1 MDWTR
6 GRTIGRGSTATVCVA
21 TVDQSRVFAVKSS
34 ELSLSESLRK
44 EQRILSTLS
53 CPHVVG
59 YKGCD
64 ISSENGKLLYNLFLE
79 YAPSGTVMDA
89 IQKHGGY
96 LEEATVRSYTRGI
109 LLGLEFL
116 HSRGIV
122 HCDIKGQNVLVTDDG
137 VKIADLGCARRADEA
152 SSAAWSI
159 AGTPVYMA
167 PEVARGEQQGCSADV
182 WALGCTVIEMAA
194 GRSPWPDV
202 SDPVSALYRIGF
214 SSDVP
219 EIPTN
224 ISKLAQDFLS
234 KCLRRDPADR
244 WSATQ
249 LLSHDFVAE
258 SKFPVKETEGSKSE
272 TPNNVLHPNIWDS
285 MEELETVQ
293 IPSNKPIME
302 RLRQLGEDNLV
313 LSSKIPNWECDENWL
328 TVRSNSN
335 LEVEKLPSTSRQ
347 DSNLLRSDE
356 PTSSYGGCTSRTS
369 EDFEILVD
377 CFLTKIRRQNT
388 RITNSDSVESRS
400 KTGSFAACR
409 YMIYILCINLNYS
422 NNNYFINPIFTAFQ
436 SLLMNLSSIIIHAH
450 QLSYVSPSS
459 IIVFSTMF
467 AHGVDRR
474 VFENKDASSGELL
487 FLVKL
492 RALEWVKAIENKEVC
507 DRLIVK
513 GGGFIWVPSLAVWLL
528 SNDNRVVGLFW
539 CPFNS
544 NNPNVTK
551 LLAIKVALEILSLSW
566 LKISREANRMA
577 DNLAKSGID
586 FSTFFNSWCDS
597 LMLVV
602 QKLWFLAKKSANA
615 PATLRESSMS
625 AMAAVLG

>member
-1 MDWTR
+1 
-6 GRTIGRGSTATVCVA
+6 TIGRGSTATVCVA

-249 LLSHDFVAE
+249 LLSHDFLAE

-356 PTSSYGGCTSRTS
+356 PPSSCGGYTSRTS

-409 YMIYILCINLNYS
+409 YMIYILS
-422 NNNYFINPIFTAFQ
+422 
-436 SLLMNLSSIIIHAH
+436 
-450 QLSYVSPSS
+450 
-459 IIVFSTMF
+459 
-467 AHGVDRR
+467 
-474 VFENKDASSGELL
+474 
-487 FLVKL
+487 
-492 RALEWVKAIENKEVC
+492 LEWVKAIENKEVC
-507 DRLIVK
+507 DRLVVK
-513 GGGFIWVPSLAVWLL
+513 GGGFIWVPSLA
-528 SNDNRVVGLFW
+528 
-539 CPFNS
+539 
-544 NNPNVTK
+544 
-551 LLAIKVALEILSLSW
+551 
-566 LKISREANRMA
+566 ISREANRMA

-602 QKLWFLAKKSANA
+602 QKLRFLAKKSANA

>member
-6 GRTIGRGSTATVCVA
+6 GRNIGRGSTATVCVA

-34 ELSLSESLRK
+34 ELSQSESLRK

-224 ISKLAQDFLS
+224 ISKQAQDFLR

-249 LLSHDFVAE
+249 LLSHDFLAE
-258 SKFPVKETEGSKSE
+258 SKFPVKETDGSKSE

-347 DSNLLRSDE
+347 DSNLLRADE
-356 PTSSYGGCTSRTS
+356 PTSSCGGYTSRKS

-388 RITNSDSVESRS
+388 RITNSDRVESRS

-409 YMIYILCINLNYS
+409 YMTY
-422 NNNYFINPIFTAFQ
+422 
-436 SLLMNLSSIIIHAH
+436 
-450 QLSYVSPSS
+450 
-459 IIVFSTMF
+459 
-467 AHGVDRR
+467 
-474 VFENKDASSGELL
+474 
-487 FLVKL
+487 
-492 RALEWVKAIENKEVC
+492 AIENKEFC

-513 GGGFIWVPSLAVWLL
+513 GG
-528 SNDNRVVGLFW
+528 NDNRVAGLFW
-539 CPFNS
+539 CRFNS

-551 LLAIKVALEILSLSW
+551 LWAIMVALEILTLSW
-566 LKISREANRMA
+566 LKIYREANLMA
-577 DNLAKSGID
+577 DNLAKSVVFLASVCDLLSCLVPMLSVFIIIWAVNRGGR
-586 FSTFFNSWCDS
+586 CDS

-602 QKLWFLAKKSANA
+602 QQLRFLAKKSANA
-615 PATLRESSMS
+615 PDTLRESSMS

>member
-1 MDWTR
+1 
-6 GRTIGRGSTATVCVA
+6 TIGRGSTATVCVA
-21 TVDQSRVFAVKSS
+21 TVDQSRVFAVKSA

-249 LLSHDFVAE
+249 LLSHDFIAE

-293 IPSNKPIME
+293 IPSNKPIMG

-356 PTSSYGGCTSRTS
+356 PTSSCGGYTSRTS

-377 CFLTKIRRQNT
+377 CFITKIRRQNT

-400 KTGSFAACR
+400 KTGSFLAAKLPSFQEFLHC
-409 YMIYILCINLNYS
+409 LLS
-422 NNNYFINPIFTAFQ
+422 QHLFI
-436 SLLMNLSSIIIHAH
+436 
-450 QLSYVSPSS
+450 
-459 IIVFSTMF
+459 
-467 AHGVDRR
+467 G
-474 VFENKDASSGELL
+474 
-487 FLVKL
+487 L
-492 RALEWVKAIENKEVC
+492 RALEWVKAIENKEVF

-602 QKLWFLAKKSANA
+602 QKLRFLAKKSANA

-625 AMAAVLG
+625 AMAAVLS